1 MNIAID
7 CRNILN
13 PGRGEFAGIGHYVR
27 HLVRHLLRQDE
38 ENRYTL
44 FFDDRATKGL
54 MAETIGSHPKAAAKV
69 LPFCKYKKYLPYAY
83 AHHLVASA
91 IARER
96 ADVFHAPS
104 GSLPMGYAGASVI
117 TVHDL
122 AIYLHP
128 EWFPGGQLF
137 ARRIVVPSGVRR
149 ARRII
154 AVSRSTKRD
163 LQRIF
168 STPSE
173 KISVIHEGV
182 PPAPKASGDKRSSVI
197 PDKQYFLFLG
207 TIEPRKNV
215 DGLARAYET
224 LVRRFPKL
232 ADGVDLVIAGERG
245 WKSER
250 TFARIEEF
258 NKTHGGGGPRIRT
271 LGYVSAEDK
280 AALMAHALA
289 FVFPSFYE
297 GFGLPVLEAMSLGAP
312 VIASNLSSLP
322 EVTGRAALL
331 VDPRDEAELAL
342 AMKHLLEDPKKR
354 EELARKGHER
364 SLEFRWEKAAGETL
378 EVYEAAFKNGNGLT
392 PRADFAGIETL
403 TDVIRR

>member
-7 CRNILN
+7 CRYVLN
-13 PGRGEFAGIGHYVR
+13 PGRGEFAGIGHYVYF
-27 HLVRHLLRQDE
+27 LVRHLLRQDE

-44 FFDDRATKGL
+44 FFDDRATKSL
-54 MAETIGSHPKAAAKV
+54 IAELIGGHQNARAKI
-69 LPFCKYKKYLPYAY
+69 LPFCRYKKYLPYAY

-91 IARER
+91 IAKER

-104 GSLPMGYAGASVI
+104 GSLPLGYAGANVI

-137 ARRIVVPSGVRR
+137 ARRIVVPSSVRR

-154 AVSRSTKRD
+154 AVSHSTKRD

-168 STPSE
+168 SAPAE
-173 KISVIHEGV
+173 KISVVHEGV
-182 PPAPKASGDKRSSVI
+182 PPAPKASPVAEAMGDR
-197 PDKQYFLFLG
+197 PYFLFLG

-232 ADGVDLVIAGERG
+232 AGGTELVIAGERG

-250 TFARIEEF
+250 TFARIEAF
-258 NKTHGGGGPRIRT
+258 NKKHGERGPKI
-271 LGYVSAEDK
+271 LMPGYVAAEDK

-312 VIASNLSSLP
+312 VITSNLSSLP

-331 VDPRDEAELAL
+331 IDPRDDAELVL
-342 AMKHLLEDPKKR
+342 AMKHLLEDSKKR
-354 EELARKGHER
+354 RELGRKGYER
-364 SLEFRWEKAAGETL
+364 SLEFRWEKTAGETL
-378 EVYEAAFKNGNGLT
+378 EVYEAAARGPAFEGRVVGDATAREHRPL
-392 PRADFAGIETL
+392 I
-403 TDVIRR
+403 

>member
-1 MNIAID
+1 
-7 CRNILN
+7 
-13 PGRGEFAGIGHYVR
+13 
-27 HLVRHLLRQDE
+27 
-38 ENRYTL
+38 
-44 FFDDRATKGL
+44 

-91 IARER
+91 IAKER

-137 ARRIVVPSGVRR
+137 ARRIVVPSSVRR
-149 ARRII
+149 AKRII

-168 STPSE
+168 SAPSE

-182 PPAPKASGDKRSSVI
+182 DPASLTASTFAKASADKSAGKSSFDLKK
-197 PDKQYFLFLG
+197 PYFLFLG

-215 DGLARAYET
+215 DGLVRAYET
-224 LVRRFPKL
+224 LVRRFSKL
-232 ADGVDLVIAGERG
+232 SDGVELVIAGARG

-250 TFARIEEF
+250 TFARIEAF
-258 NKTHGGGGPRIRT
+258 NKTHGGGGPVIRT

-280 AALMAHALA
+280 AALMARALA

-312 VIASNLSSLP
+312 VITSNLSSLP
-322 EVTGRAALL
+322 EVTGRAALP
-331 VDPRDEAELAL
+331 VDPRDEAWKIRKNAKHSPGKDMNDRWNS
-342 AMKHLLEDPKKR
+342 AGKKPPAKRWRSMKR
-354 EELARKGHER
+354 R
-364 SLEFRWEKAAGETL
+364 SKTATA
-378 EVYEAAFKNGNGLT
+378 
-392 PRADFAGIETL
+392 
-403 TDVIRR
+403 